1 MNSGEKP
8 TVQENVNKG
17 NRSEKPLIA
26 VVIVNWN
33 TREQLA
39 RCLDSVSRHHPELEV
54 RITVVDNASS
64 DHSAGM
70 IRDEFPQINLIAN
83 RDNRGFAAANNQAF
97 ARLDRESRFV
107 LVLNPDIVFTRN
119 TLQPLADFLQSRA
132 DVHVVT
138 PRILNAD
145 GSIQR
150 GCRRRDPRPL
160 MMLSS
165 LLGLSR
171 LFPKSKHFSGYTY
184 GDIPEELTH
193 EVEAASGSFLFFR
206 REVLD
211 AVGGFDERFF
221 LYAEDLDWCLRARK
235 KGFSIYYYPETSV
248 VHQRAASSAQRPLA
262 RLWHMH
268 YTAFLYIGKN
278 RRQEYSL
285 FIRAFLYLAL
295 GCRLAL
301 MALILPFQLVGEAL
315 FKAKEKEQNA
325 DIKD

>member
-1 MNSGEKP
+1 MSYRQNS
-8 TVQENVNKG
+8 TMSENVNWG
-17 NRSEKPLIA
+17 NGSEKPLIS

-33 TREQLA
+33 TREKLA
-39 RCLDSVSRHHPELEV
+39 RCLESLFTHHPGLEI

-64 DHSAGM
+64 DGSADM
-70 IRDEFPQINLIAN
+70 IKQKFPGIDLIAN
-83 RDNRGFAAANNQAF
+83 QDNRGFAAANNQAF
-97 ARLDRESRFV
+97 ARLDRQSRFV

-119 TLQPLADFLQSRA
+119 ALQPLVGFLQSRPEA
-132 DVHVVT
+132 HVVT
-138 PRILNAD
+138 PKILDPD

-160 MMLSS
+160 IMLSS

-171 LFPKSKHFSGYTY
+171 FFPKSKRFSGYTY
-184 GDIPEELTH
+184 GEIPEQETH

-221 LYAEDLDWCLRARK
+221 LYAEDLDWCLRVRK

-248 VHQRAASSAQRPLA
+248 VHQRASSSAQRPLS

-268 YTAFLYIGKN
+268 YTAFLYIVKN
-278 RRQEYSL
+278 QRQEYPVFVRSV
-285 FIRAFLYLAL
+285 LYLAL
-295 GCRLAL
+295 ACRLAL
-301 MALILPFQLVGEAL
+301 MALILPLQLVGKA
-315 FKAKEKEQNA
+315 FYRAKEKRQNA
-325 DIKD
+325 DIEN

>member
-1 MNSGEKP
+1 MK
-8 TVQENVNKG
+8 ENVNRD
-17 NRSEKPLIA
+17 NRGEKPLIS

-33 TREQLA
+33 TREELA
-39 RCLDSVSRHHPELEV
+39 RCLDSLFKNHPGLDI

-64 DHSAGM
+64 DGSAGM
-70 IRDEFPQINLIAN
+70 LRDEFPRINLIAN

-97 ARLDRESRFV
+97 AQLDRQSRFV

-119 TLQPLADFLQSRA
+119 TLQPLVDFLQSRP

-138 PRILNAD
+138 PRILNPE

-165 LLGLSR
+165 LLGLSC
-171 LFPKSKHFSGYTY
+171 LFPKTKIFSGYTY

-211 AVGGFDERFF
+211 GVGGFDERFF
-221 LYAEDLDWCLRARK
+221 LYAEDLDWCLRVRK
-235 KGFSIYYYPETSV
+235 KGFSIYYYPQTSV
-248 VHQRAASSAQRPLA
+248 VHQRAASSAQRPLS

-268 YTAFLYIGKN
+268 YTAFLYIVKN
-278 RRQEYSL
+278 QRQEYPV
-285 FIRAFLYLAL
+285 FIRSFLYLAL
-295 GCRLAL
+295 ACRLAL
-301 MALILPFQLVGEAL
+301 MALILPFQLLGKAL
-315 FKAKEKEQNA
+315 CKAKEKRQNA
-325 DIKD
+325 DIED